1 MTIKV
6 QERTDYNPCAKVEV
20 SLRAEI
26 LHLATLT
33 IFNPTPCNPLV
44 ISITCSPYLGKQGHV
59 ICLFVFSFFAVTS
72 EYSSAKSKTPCVP
85 WLLLFHHSKQKHQS
99 LLTIWWLIL
108 SDNFASYMTKHK
120 LMHFRNK
127 LMHHQ
132 REKFTISLLI
142 SHLNRQKHF
151 TFFSGVI
158 LLKKVWHLHFIVLR
172 CKYLF
177 Q

>member
-6 QERTDYNPCAKVEV
+6 QARTDYNPCAKVEV
-20 SLRAEI
+20 SLIAEV

-44 ISITCSPYLGKQGHV
+44 LSITCFLYLGKQGHV
-59 ICLFVFSFFAVTS
+59 VCLFVFSFFAVTS
-72 EYSSAKSKTPCVP
+72 EYISVKSKIPCVP
-85 WLLLFHHSKQKHQS
+85 LLLLFLHSKHKHQS

-108 SDNFASYMTKHK
+108 PDNFTSYMTKHK
-120 LMHFRNK
+120 LMHFSNK

-132 REKFTISLLI
+132 REKFAISLLV
-142 SHLNRQKHF
+142 SCLNRQKHF

-158 LLKKVWHLHFIVLR
+158 LLKKAWHLHFILLR